1 MCVCHIC
8 SHMHHCVCMAISV
21 FLCFALYDLE
31 QTTFPSTALSLT
43 FFSQVHDN
51 YLPRESGALAEV
63 FGRCDSDDSPDAD
76 NGNGRVVMLYSA
88 LYTKPQAAGLA
99 LCLTWAL
106 HQVRGM
112 GLLMLMLCVFVY

>member
-1 MCVCHIC
+1 
-8 SHMHHCVCMAISV
+8 MAISV

-31 QTTFPSTALSLT
+31 QTTFSSAALSLT

-51 YLPRESGALAEV
+51 YLPRQSGALAEV
-63 FGRCDSDDSPDAD
+63 FGRCDSDDSHDAD
-76 NGNGRVVMLYSA
+76 NGNGHVVVLYSV
-88 LYTKPQAAGLA
+88 LYTKLQAASLA

-112 GLLMLMLCVFVY
+112 GLLTLMLCVFVC